1 MSRLHHEIDEVSSL
15 LSSLNAEYGRLGSG
29 SGKRRK
35 SKSGAKEGEEGEE
48 EEDKSKSKE
57 GRLRHGDVKFG
68 RLPLFPS
75 VVLLSSSTIKWL
87 LPLNGCSV
95 NTTLYYCLEERERTR
110 GGSSGGSSGGGL
122 ATKSKEGGVSG
133 ATYSRVQSTISRTLH
148 EMYGNDVVDSNGSGS
163 RHGRG
168 GSGEIVGLCGDHRR
182 EGVQSDSSNLNFD
195 EKMLFTQ
202 FLSSH
207 PDVLQGKEGSNVGS
221 KEERHYAPATVHHLL
236 ETKMCHDLCQ
246 RLDSEGRGKLKM
258 HYPDAL
264 RDANLTLYYV
274 NAAASG
280 SNTSSGS
287 SNSGSSNSSS
297 RKGLSHP
304 SPLVGCMMSVVEPTA
319 LRELCGIY
327 AVTGEEE
334 DSNVGNSRSKVQELP
349 TSMSIF
355 GSERASGGGGDQRK
369 DDSHRRLSYFVLH
382 NPTTRS
388 VQSCLEKLAAKT
400 RKKRGLARK
409 QDCYMGLVEKERV
422 AAVEYSKNKP
432 IPGSRSRSKSKESEE
447 EATGSTVPCVALLVG
462 VELPHRSSKGES
474 GEGREGGEGDAEK
487 KEERLKLEDK
497 TATTSTV
504 DKVTT
509 SDQSKIE
516 KKIIT
521 GLSVGS
527 FCRWRGCL
535 CKGTKIPVLSSGKQS
550 KHALCR

>member
-1 MSRLHHEIDEVSSL
+1 
-15 LSSLNAEYGRLGSG
+15 
-29 SGKRRK
+29 
-35 SKSGAKEGEEGEE
+35 
-48 EEDKSKSKE
+48 
-57 GRLRHGDVKFG
+57 
-68 RLPLFPS
+68 
-75 VVLLSSSTIKWL
+75 
-87 LPLNGCSV
+87 
-95 NTTLYYCLEERERTR
+95 
-110 GGSSGGSSGGGL
+110 
-122 ATKSKEGGVSG
+122 
-133 ATYSRVQSTISRTLH
+133 
-148 EMYGNDVVDSNGSGS
+148 MYGNDVVDSNGSASG
-163 RHGRG
+163 HGRG
-168 GSGEIVGLCGDHRR
+168 GGSGSSGEIVGLCGDHRR

-207 PDVLQGKEGSNVGS
+207 PDVLRVKEGS

-287 SNSGSSNSSS
+287 SNSSS
-297 RKGLSHP
+297 RKELSRP

-319 LRELCGIY
+319 LRELCGMY

-334 DSNVGNSRSKVQELP
+334 ESNVGNSRSTVQELP

-388 VQSCLEKLAAKT
+388 VQSCLEKLAAKA

-462 VELPHRSSKGES
+462 VELPHRSSGGES
-474 GEGREGGEGDAEK
+474 REGGEGGEGGAEK

-535 CKGTKIPVLSSGKQS
+535 CKGT
-550 KHALCR
+550 